1 MANLVDYIVD
11 LFKDP
16 AKAESFVDDPQGA
29 LASIGLDNVSPEQIQ
44 AVAAM
49 AAPAGAAMGG
59 GDGMSGL
66 LNAVANHHGMPAP
79 AGGGGAAPHPAGAGG
94 AAAPHPAGASGATA
108 PHPDQHVQQTAE
120 YGPTSHASGIA
131 GSTQGD
137 VTHTTFAP
145 QANDLSSHNTEVDS
159 HNTTGDFM
167 SPHTD
172 GVQQSGG
179 GFNLGMDIGDI
190 TLGDKNTASGDGAV
204 AMSGDNSGS
213 IVSGDGAVLGDGN
226 TVNNGDIHA
235 GDGSPITFG
244 DGDVDATS
252 MKAGGDLITGN
263 EGPVLNGVD
272 TGGGSL
278 GLDNSHTVYGDE
290 NNTEISGEIGSIGG
304 DLDTSHHDDKSVDS
318 SYHDSSSGHNTTVDS
333 HDDNSTSN
341 PTVSTDVSA
350 SLFGL

>member
-16 AKAESFVDDPQGA
+16 AKAESFVDDPSKA

-49 AAPAGAAMGG
+49 AAPAGTATGG
-59 GDGMSGL
+59 GGNGMAGL
-66 LNAVANHHGMPAP
+66 QQAVANHHGMPAP
-79 AGGGGAAPHPAGAGG
+79 A
-94 AAAPHPAGASGATA
+94 AAAQPTQHTQQANVGAPITHNSG
-108 PHPDQHVQQTAE
+108 P
-120 YGPTSHASGIA
+120 SGLT

-145 QANDLSSHNTEVDS
+145 QANDLSSHETNVDS
-159 HNTTGDFM
+159 HNTSGDFM
-167 SPHTD
+167 SPHTE
-172 GVQQSGG
+172 GVQQGGG
-179 GFNLGMDIGDI
+179 GFNLGVDVGDV

-226 TVNNGDIHA
+226 TVNNGAIHT
-235 GDGSPITFG
+235 GDGSPVNFG
-244 DGDVDATS
+244 DGDVDANS

-263 EGPVLNGVD
+263 DGPVLNGVD

-290 NNTEISGEIGSIGG
+290 NNTDISGEIGSIDG
-304 DLDTSHHDDKSVDS
+304 DLDTSHHDDKSVDN
-318 SYHDSSSGHNTTVDS
+318 SYHDNSSGHNTSVDS
-333 HDDNSTSN
+333 HDDNSTSS

>member
-1 MANLVDYIVD
+1 MSKHVEGGIMANLVDYIVD

-16 AKAESFVDDPQGA
+16 GKAESFVDDPQKA
-29 LASIGLDNVSPEQIQ
+29 LASIGLGNVTPEQIQ

-49 AAPAGAAMGG
+49 AAPPGAAMPAGN
-59 GDGMSGL
+59 GMSPL
-66 LNAVANHHGMPAP
+66 QHAVANHHGMPAP
-79 AGGGGAAPHPAGAGG
+79 A
-94 AAAPHPAGASGATA
+94 AAAPTEHTQQGHVAAPISHTGGASGLT
-108 PHPDQHVQQTAE
+108 
-120 YGPTSHASGIA
+120 

-137 VTHTTFAP
+137 VTHTTYAP
-145 QANDLSSHNTEVDS
+145 QANDLSSHETNVDS
-159 HNTTGDFM
+159 HNQMGDYM
-167 SPHTD
+167 SPHTE

-179 GFNLGMDIGDI
+179 GFNLGVDVGDV

-226 TVNNGDIHA
+226 TVNNGAIHT
-235 GDGSPITFG
+235 GDGSPVNFG
-244 DGDVDATS
+244 DGDVEATS
-252 MKAGGDLITGN
+252 TKVGGDMISGN
-263 EGPVLNGVD
+263 DAPVLNGVD

-290 NNTEISGEIGSIGG
+290 NNTDISGEIGSIGG
-304 DLDTSHHDDKSVDS
+304 DLDTSHHDDNSVDN
-318 SYHDSSSGHNTTVDS
+318 SYHDNSSGHNTTVDS

>member
-1 MANLVDYIVD
+1 MQPCYPLEGMIMANLVDYIMD

-16 AKAESFVDDPQGA
+16 AKAESFVDNPQGA
-29 LASIGLDNVSPEQIQ
+29 LASIGLGNVTPEQIQ

-49 AAPAGAAMGG
+49 AAPAGAAVPGG
-59 GDGMSGL
+59 QGMSGL
-66 LNAVANHHGMPAP
+66 QQAVANHHGMPAP
-79 AGGGGAAPHPAGAGG
+79 AAAGPQHVEHTQQGNVAAPISHT
-94 AAAPHPAGASGATA
+94 SG
-108 PHPDQHVQQTAE
+108 P
-120 YGPTSHASGIA
+120 SGLS

-145 QANDLSSHNTEVDS
+145 QANDLSNHETNIDS
-159 HNTTGDFM
+159 HNSMGDYM
-167 SPHTD
+167 SPHTE
-172 GVQQSGG
+172 GVQQGGG
-179 GFNLGMDIGDI
+179 GFNLGVDVGDV
-190 TLGDKNTASGDGAV
+190 TLGDKNVASGDGAV

-226 TVNNGDIHA
+226 TVNNGAIHT
-235 GDGSPITFG
+235 GDGSPVTFG

-252 MKAGGDLITGN
+252 MKAGGDMISGN

-272 TGGGSL
+272 TGGGSV

-290 NNTEISGEIGSIGG
+290 NNTDISGEIGSIGG
-304 DLDTSHHDDKSVDS
+304 DLDTSHHDDNSVDNS
-318 SYHDSSSGHNTTVDS
+318 FHDYSSGHNTTVDS